1 MFLIALMPLD
11 QKTKDLLHK
20 TFALFALLRSKQV
33 EIEQL
38 SHCETEFIDD
48 TLDVEYIEKYIKSAQ
63 LVKDGLDVVKYDIGL
78 KRNFHFWRLL
88 THNKMAVRHM
98 EVRHRRLDWPRRI
111 FKFWRLFIQN
121 QKRMAFFLEDGLG
134 RIFKFWRWFIQN
146 KKKHREQSQGDAW
159 RIRISKSI
167 FSSKQTMFS
176 VPILK
181 IFVDSQEYKLRSIL
195 QQYHTFIIQYN
206 KKNEE
211 DGAKLQY
218 SVLRQLAAYNTHILL
233 ITLYNGSYY
242 MKFKL
247 IVIQLYALIG
257 IYIPFG
263 NDDFSKDIKALACL
277 ECAYFDII
285 QSNELNSKIRK
296 CNRHVLPDFE
306 GVSLHLPENKEEKSR
321 FLCAMQIIDQRE
333 YEFSI
338 RKSIME
344 MNYLLYKL
352 KENKYNH
359 EGIVYLTTQSK
370 HNECFHTDFL
380 DYYNDLQKSLTFS
393 RTSYS
398 LVVQRIRM
406 ERILIRHILSLL
418 GEVSSNITL
427 IQLAL
432 KLEEPEL
439 HNQLKVLLLLI
450 DENKKAYV
458 QDQTENDRQL
468 KLSNF
473 SIDTSNNE
481 VIPILKMNR
490 MNIRDPEDI
499 LIKYFEQEKKL
510 QQTSSSYNIR
520 KSLYCVKHVP
530 ICPRDQYYRELRDS
544 KRNTGDVASIYN
556 TGIIPNPYI
565 IRLYR

>member
-1 MFLIALMPLD
+1 MPLD

-98 EVRHRRLDWPRRI
+98 EVRHRLLDWPRRI

-121 QKRMAFFLEDGLG
+121 QK
-134 RIFKFWRWFIQN
+134 
-146 KKKHREQSQGDAW
+146 HREQSLGDAL

-195 QQYHTFIIQYN
+195 QQYNTFIIQYN

-296 CNRHVLPDFE
+296 CNRHILPDFE
-306 GVSLHLPENKEEKSR
+306 GVGLHLPENKEEKSR

-565 IRLYR
+565 IRLY